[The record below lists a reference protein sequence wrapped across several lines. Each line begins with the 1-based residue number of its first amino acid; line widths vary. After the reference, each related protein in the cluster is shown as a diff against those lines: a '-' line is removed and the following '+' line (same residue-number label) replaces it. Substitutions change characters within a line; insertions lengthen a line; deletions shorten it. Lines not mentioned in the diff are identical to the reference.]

1 MSITNKCSS
10 ERRNDMLKSPDQI
23 GEYMHVSAFNTLLVC
38 LTVLLLVGA
47 FFLWAFLGKVT
58 DKVEYT
64 GILVPAR
71 EATDITLPND
81 GVVRTLLVN
90 NGERVKAGQPLAL
103 VSVNG
108 QYSTVSSTCDGIL
121 VTVKTEEETFEAL
134 EPIFCIFADDGSGTV
149 GPLLVMAWVDNET
162 RRLLHEGMNSQ
173 VWPVGEKRDE
183 IGYVVGHVSSVDMF
197 PSTLREVQNKLYSK
211 DLAESLMPQDDAAY
225 TVVVGMEHA
234 VDDPSILHWSFG
246 EPDGIAMNVGTT
258 CNILTEARS
267 RTVMQYFFDQVKF
280 KVNTVRQWME

>member
-1 MSITNKCSS
+1 
-10 ERRNDMLKSPDQI
+10 MLKSPDQI

-38 LTVLLLVGA
+38 ITAFLLVGA

-64 GILVPAR
+64 GILVPAM

-90 NGERVKAGQPLAL
+90 NGEHVKAGQSIAL

-121 VTVKTEEETFEAL
+121 ITVKTEEETFGAL

-149 GPLLVMAWVDNET
+149 GPLVVMAWVDNET

-183 IGYVVGHVSSVDMF
+183 IGYVVGHVKSVDMF
-197 PSTLREVQNKLYSK
+197 PSTLREVQNRLYSK

-225 TVVVGMEHA
+225 TVVIGVEHA
-234 VDDPSILHWSFG
+234 VGDPSVLHWSFG
-246 EPDGIAMNVGTT
+246 EPEGIAMNVGTT

>member
-1 MSITNKCSS
+1 M
-10 ERRNDMLKSPDQI
+10 ERRNEMLKSPDQI

-38 LTVLLLVGA
+38 VTAFLLVGA

-64 GILVPAR
+64 GILVPAM

-90 NGERVKAGQPLAL
+90 NGEHVKAGQSIAL

-121 VTVKTEEETFEAL
+121 ITVKTEEETFEAL

-149 GPLLVMAWVDNET
+149 GPLVVMAWVDNET

-183 IGYVVGHVSSVDMF
+183 IGYVVGHVKSVDMF

-225 TVVVGMEHA
+225 TVVIGVEHA
-234 VDDPSILHWSFG
+234 VDDPSVLH
-246 EPDGIAMNVGTT
+246 
-258 CNILTEARS
+258 
-267 RTVMQYFFDQVKF
+267 
-280 KVNTVRQWME
+280 